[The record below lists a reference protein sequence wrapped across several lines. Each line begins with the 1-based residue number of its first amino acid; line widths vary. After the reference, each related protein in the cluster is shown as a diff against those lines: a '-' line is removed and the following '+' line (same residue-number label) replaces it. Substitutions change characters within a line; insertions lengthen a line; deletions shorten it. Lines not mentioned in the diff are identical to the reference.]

1 MSSALPAKPLDAR
14 TILWLVASM
23 GFVAAPHALRLPW
36 WVGSIF
42 GLALAWRAWIAWRA
56 TRFPPRWL
64 LLALTLGAVVAT
76 FVGYG
81 RITGRD
87 GGTTLLVLMVGLKLL
102 EMRTSREVVLSIHLG
117 FILVMTNFLFSQT
130 IPTGLYMLACV
141 WLFVATLVGFHR
153 GVGRT
158 PSLRERLLPSGML
171 ILQALP
177 LMLVFFLLF
186 PRVQG
191 PLWALPQDA
200 RAGMTGLSDSMT
212 PGNISKLI
220 QSEDVAFRVQF
231 IDDMPPL
238 QSLYWRGPV
247 LTEFDGRTW
256 RSTGWPNPNLQA
268 STWTVPVAG
277 RLDYERAER
286 RVRYAVT
293 VEPHGKHWLFG
304 LDVPASLPPGA
315 SVRPDLQIRSVR
327 PVDARLRYE
336 MSSWLDYSF
345 GSRLSPSARDP
356 ALDLDTSRNPRAVE
370 LGRQWARDSAN
381 PEEIVG
387 RALDF
392 FNRQFAYTLEPP
404 LLATEH
410 PYDEFLFTAKR
421 GFCEHYSGSFALLMR
436 AAGIPARVVTGY
448 LGGEINPFNRELIV
462 RQADAHAWVE
472 VWLAE
477 RGWVRLDP
485 TSIVS
490 PVRAQGG
497 INAALGPIGVLP
509 SLIAADRLH
518 VLANLRFAWE
528 TLNSHWNQ
536 WVLGYNQE
544 RQRHLL
550 GRLGIDD
557 VDWKSLALWLG
568 IGSLVVGGLVGLGL
582 VLRDLPRRRDAVVVA
597 WDRYCAKLAA
607 QGITRAPHEGP
618 ADYLARVAAARPDLA
633 EEARAITERYIAA
646 RYGAGLS
653 PEQGREL
660 RRRVRA
666 FRTA

>member
-1 MSSALPAKPLDAR
+1 VSGALPAKPLDVR
-14 TILWLVASM
+14 TILWLIASM

-36 WVGSIF
+36 WVGAVF

-87 GGTTLLVLMVGLKLL
+87 GGTALLVLMVGLKLL

-158 PSLRERLLPSGML
+158 PGLRERLVPAGLL

-177 LMLVFFLLF
+177 LMLVFFVLF

-220 QSEDVAFRVQF
+220 QSEAVAFRVQF
-231 IDDMPPL
+231 EGEPPPL
-238 QSLYWRGPV
+238 ARLYWRGPV
-247 LTEFDGRTW
+247 LWNFDGRTW
-256 RSTGWPNPNLQA
+256 KMPEFSP
-268 STWTVPVAG
+268 AG
-277 RLDYERAER
+277 RPNYEQAARP
-286 RVRYAVT
+286 VRYAVT
-293 VEPHGKHWLFG
+293 VEPHGKHWLFA
-304 LDVPASLPPGA
+304 LDVPAGVPPGA
-315 SVRPDLQIRSVR
+315 GLRHDLQIRSVR

-336 MSSWLDYSF
+336 MTSFLDYRF
-345 GSRLSPSARDP
+345 GESLPASYRSLALEFDP
-356 ALDLDTSRNPRAVE
+356 ERNPRTVA
-370 LGRQWARDSAN
+370 LGRQWASESAG
-381 PEEIVG
+381 PEEIVS

-392 FNRQFAYTLEPP
+392 FNRQFVYTLEPP
-404 LLATEH
+404 LLLTEH
-410 PYDEFLFTAKR
+410 PYDEFLFTTKR

-436 AAGIPARVVTGY
+436 AAGVPARVVTGY
-448 LGGEINPFNRELIV
+448 QGGELNPFNKEVIV

-472 VWLAE
+472 VWLAG

-490 PVRAQGG
+490 PVRVEGG
-497 INAALGPIGVLP
+497 VNAALGPIGVFP

-544 RQRHLL
+544 RQRSLL
-550 GRLGIDD
+550 NRLGIDD
-557 VDWKSLALWLG
+557 VDWKNLALWLG
-568 IGSLVVGGLVGLGL
+568 IGSLVAGGLVGLGL

-597 WDRYCAKLAA
+597 WDRYCEKLAA
-607 QGITRAPHEGP
+607 RGITRAPHEGP
-618 ADYLARVAAARPDLA
+618 ADFLARVAGARPDLA
-633 EEARAITERYIAA
+633 DEARAITERYIEA

-653 PEQGREL
+653 SEQGREL

-666 FRTA
+666 F